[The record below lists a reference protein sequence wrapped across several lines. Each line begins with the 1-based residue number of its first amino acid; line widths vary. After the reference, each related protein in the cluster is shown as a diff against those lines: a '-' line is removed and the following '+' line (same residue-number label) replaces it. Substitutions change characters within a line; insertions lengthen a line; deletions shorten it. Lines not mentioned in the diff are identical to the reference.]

1 MKEPEG
7 QTWRSFIGQIIL
19 DSQEKQ
25 RLIDE
30 LHINP
35 VTPKRWA
42 DNQATPRMQTV
53 IKLVKALPKHR
64 TRLLEL
70 LSKEFGDIT
79 IPEEEEIAETASYEI
94 PGNFYAEVI
103 RLYTTALKHQ
113 RFWDICKKVLPDA
126 LERLDLDHQ
135 GMSIM
140 VARCMKPN
148 PGEKV
153 RSLREIIGRG
163 TNPWEPDLDKEGV
176 LLGLDALA
184 GYAVVNAR
192 PWTIQSQDEWQKR
205 FPAQWTPFEKS
216 ATVHPIIRE
225 GCIAGCLIFMC
236 TQEHYW
242 TIMRIKLAQQ
252 YTDLL
257 TLAFDDADFYSH
269 EQIELGV
276 MPSPTVQRT
285 ILKGILE
292 RIYQV
297 MRHDKLTYLE
307 AESKVW
313 KQMEK
318 ELLE

>member
-1 MKEPEG
+1 MWTFSCFRQYFICVHKIIDELRRRCYSIKRRVGQCCTDMQHCPNFRAWLTITFPIGNGRRQVSSMKEPEG

-126 LERLDLDHQ
+126 LERLDPDHL

-176 LLGLDALA
+176 LL
-184 GYAVVNAR
+184 
-192 PWTIQSQDEWQKR
+192 
-205 FPAQWTPFEKS
+205 
-216 ATVHPIIRE
+216 
-225 GCIAGCLIFMC
+225 
-236 TQEHYW
+236 
-242 TIMRIKLAQQ
+242 
-252 YTDLL
+252 
-257 TLAFDDADFYSH
+257 
-269 EQIELGV
+269 
-276 MPSPTVQRT
+276 
-285 ILKGILE
+285 
-292 RIYQV
+292 
-297 MRHDKLTYLE
+297 
-307 AESKVW
+307 
-313 KQMEK
+313 
-318 ELLE
+318 